1 MRELSLYRSDWSHVQ
16 SPSSPAEVPQ
26 FSPALI
32 SEKIL
37 LRLLKYPDVIQE
49 LKFDDHN
56 KYSVHHYLY
65 TRNKPA
71 DYFILIL
78 QVSLP
83 TAACSLGNVGAE
95 LSCPEAVWAALA
107 HPLPS
112 TQGLLP
118 SCLPLASSF
127 CCCFLL
133 PYNPNPVFFQG
144 KVEVEAGKEN
154 MKFETG
160 AFSYYGTMALSSLPP
175 GEWLGCTGCT
185 PVAWSG
191 SGSEWP
197 PAPWHLDGS

>member
-83 TAACSLGNVGAE
+83 TAACSLGNMGAE
-95 LSCPEAVWAALA
+95 LSCPEAVWAAL
-107 HPLPS
+107 
-112 TQGLLP
+112 GLR
-118 SCLPLASSF
+118 
-127 CCCFLL
+127 
-133 PYNPNPVFFQG
+133 
-144 KVEVEAGKEN
+144 
-154 MKFETG
+154 
-160 AFSYYGTMALSSLPP
+160 SSLPILFRAHSAFFP
-175 GEWLGCTGCT
+175 RVSLLPHLFVVVFCFPITLTLCSFRGRWRWRLGRRT
-185 PVAWSG
+185 
-191 SGSEWP
+191 
-197 PAPWHLDGS
+197 